1 MGTKKMAAAMGTAV
15 LLYLVLSGR
24 LSVEDAEER
33 RLLKEASRRR
43 KIERKEKREEKK
55 KKKIMKDK
63 KKDKGKERGI
73 EIKILSPK
81 DIFRV

>member
-1 MGTKKMAAAMGTAV
+1 MGTKNMAAAMGTAV

-43 KIERKEKREEKK
+43 RQIRTKEKRDIKNKERNVKG
-55 KKKIMKDK
+55 
-63 KKDKGKERGI
+63 KDKGT
-73 EIKILSPK
+73 
-81 DIFRV
+81 